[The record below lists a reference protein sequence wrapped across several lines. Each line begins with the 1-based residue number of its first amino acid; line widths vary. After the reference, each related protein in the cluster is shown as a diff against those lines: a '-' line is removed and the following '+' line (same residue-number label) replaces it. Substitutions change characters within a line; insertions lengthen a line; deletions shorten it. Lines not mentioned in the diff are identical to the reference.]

1 MCVINRQM
9 HRSSAGERIAALAAD
24 AAGTDSAGE
33 ALRKVSALR
42 RELESFERLQ
52 VARALGE
59 GMNFAEI
66 ARDLGVSRQAAHRR
80 FRDLASDEPPLR
92 SAEETR
98 RVLRYAR
105 EEAAALA
112 APAPASEHIV
122 LAVLRAADLPASA
135 VLRNAGATLA
145 RARTH
150 VEGATSRAPLF
161 RRPSRT
167 NELRELLAAPAREA
181 RGRGSRR
188 IEVEHLLLGALA
200 AEAGGAARTLTAL
213 GVDPEAVRDALSAL
227 LEARE

>member
-1 MCVINRQM
+1 MPT
-9 HRSSAGERIAALAAD
+9 SSAGERITSLAAD
-24 AAGTDSAGE
+24 AAGTDSASE

-59 GMNFAEI
+59 GMNFADI
-66 ARDLGVSRQAAHRR
+66 ARELGVSRQAAHRR
-80 FRDLASDEPPLR
+80 FRDLVSDEPPLH
-92 SAEETR
+92 SAEATR

-105 EEAAALA
+105 EEAAALG
-112 APAPASEHIV
+112 APAPHSEHV
-122 LAVLRAADLPASA
+122 LLAVLRAADLPASA

-150 VEGATSRAPLF
+150 VEGTAARAPLF
-161 RRPSRT
+161 RRAPRAS
-167 NELRELLAAPAREA
+167 ELRELLAAPAREA
-181 RGRGSRR
+181 RTRGSRR

-200 AEAGGAARTLTAL
+200 TDAGGAARTLVAL

-227 LEARE
+227 LETPE